1 MNQRCLWVA
10 ISVVVA
16 VLVLPIAA
24 LACAVCLA
32 GALGDDPVADAFN
45 WSVLF
50 LMGMPY
56 AVVGSVGAWIFL
68 AHRRAAKKRH
78 AFKEKSSALH
88 LAWTHK
94 ESGR

>member
-1 MNQRCLWVA
+1 MKRKFFLLFICVA
-10 ISVVVA
+10 GA
-16 VLVLPIAA
+16 ALLFPIAA
-24 LACAVCLA
+24 QACAVCLA

-68 AHRRAAKKRH
+68 AHRRAAKKRR